1 MIRRPPIS
9 TRTDTLFP
17 YTTLFRSLFDMRLAA
32 LVHGVAHLLTETG
45 RSNIRCV
52 GRNQSPVEPGRA
64 IGPDLTFQIEGRD
77 DPKAG
82 LPVAACIIG
91 GGAALEILGD
101 APLIG
106 VDPLDDPGAAQ
117 RLQPAHMGI
126 DEALIIAARNAALKL
141 RLFQMTAR
149 TRS

>member
-1 MIRRPPIS
+1 M
-9 TRTDTLFP
+9 
-17 YTTLFRSLFDMRLAA
+17 MLAA

-77 DPKAG
+77 DPNAG

-101 APLIG
+101 SPLIG
-106 VDPLDDPGAAQ
+106 VVPLDAPGAAQ
-117 RLQPAHMGI
+117 RLQPAHMGL
-126 DEALIIAARNAALKL
+126 DDAPLLAPRTTAPKPRH
-141 RLFQMTAR
+141 FQLP
-149 TRS
+149 